1 MNNDEL
7 LTAMSDM
14 MDARDERL
22 QKSMSDMMDVRDE
35 RLQKSMSDMM
45 DKKLDAR
52 DERLTKA
59 MSDMM
64 DEKLDARDERLTK
77 TMSDMMDEKL
87 DARDERLEKSMSD
100 MMKTMSIKVDVAD
113 LRTRVTKLEV
123 DNETV
128 IIPGINELRAAYNSE
143 FDKYQVSIQ
152 DHERLVTE
160 VDVLNTVVPHHSE
173 QIAELQQVC
182 GL

>member
-14 MDARDERL
+14 MD
-22 QKSMSDMMDVRDE
+22 K
-35 RLQKSMSDMM
+35 
-45 DKKLDAR
+45 
-52 DERLTKA
+52 
-59 MSDMM
+59 
-64 DEKLDARDERLTK
+64 KLDARDERLTK

-87 DARDERLEKSMSD
+87 DVRDERLEKSMSD
-100 MMKTMSIKVDVAD
+100 MMKTMSDIMDEKLEPIKVDVAD
-113 LRTRVTKLEV
+113 LKTRVTKLEV

>member
-14 MDARDERL
+14 M
-22 QKSMSDMMDVRDE
+22 
-35 RLQKSMSDMM
+35 
-45 DKKLDAR
+45 DAR

-77 TMSDMMDEKL
+77 AMSDIMDEKL
-87 DARDERLEKSMSD
+87 EP
-100 MMKTMSIKVDVAD
+100 IKVDVAD
-113 LRTRVTKLEV
+113 LKTRVTKLEV

>member
-1 MNNDEL
+1 
-7 LTAMSDM
+7 M
-14 MDARDERL
+14 MDVRDERL

-35 RLQKSMSDMM
+35 RLQKTMSDMM
-45 DKKLDAR
+45 DAR
-52 DERLTKA
+52 DERLQK
-59 MSDMM
+59 S
-64 DEKLDARDERLTK
+64 
-77 TMSDMMDEKL
+77 MSDMMDEKL

-100 MMKTMSIKVDVAD
+100 MMKTMSDIMDEKLEPIKVDVAD
-113 LRTRVTKLEV
+113 LKTRVTKLEV